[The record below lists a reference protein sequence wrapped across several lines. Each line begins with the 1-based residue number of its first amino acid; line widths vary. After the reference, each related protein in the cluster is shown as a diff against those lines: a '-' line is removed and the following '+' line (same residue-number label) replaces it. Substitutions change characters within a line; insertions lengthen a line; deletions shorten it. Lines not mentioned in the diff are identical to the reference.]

1 MQALKFLYGLVFNND
16 RVPFNWIFFLLNGL
30 WIKMEALVIAGDT
43 SCTLAANGQ
52 IYMQV
57 NKHFMSAFL
66 NIFHC
71 ALMDHM

>member
-1 MQALKFLYGLVFNND
+1 
-16 RVPFNWIFFLLNGL
+16 
-30 WIKMEALVIAGDT
+30 MEALVIAGDT